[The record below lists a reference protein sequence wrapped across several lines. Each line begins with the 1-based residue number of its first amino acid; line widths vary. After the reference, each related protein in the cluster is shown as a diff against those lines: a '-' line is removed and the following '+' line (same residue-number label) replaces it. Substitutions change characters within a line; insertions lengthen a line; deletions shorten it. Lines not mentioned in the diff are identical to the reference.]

1 VEEEHMRNH
10 RRSTF
15 NVVLAV
21 FAAVAVAAC
30 GSSSSKSSGASGS
43 SSKSSTSSST
53 PASTSN
59 ASGPVTLLMGTAP
72 DSLDP
77 GFGYTTQAAEA
88 DWISYT
94 GLVTYAHANGTA
106 STTVIP
112 GLATALPTVS
122 ADGKTYTATLRKG
135 LTYSN
140 GTPVKA
146 SDFTY
151 SVERSLKIPWGGSSF
166 VTSNV
171 VGAQAYAAGKAKSIS
186 GITTN
191 DATGQITIHLMAPY
205 GAFDNVLAFPAFAF
219 VPSGTPMKNMP
230 NDPPPG
236 DGPYMIKNV
245 VPNQGFSVVRNPN
258 WAKQNIPGIPAG
270 HVDVNVKISSNVASN
285 ALAVLQNS
293 ADVFDWADTPPG
305 SVLPQIQSQAANRY
319 HKVVMNSTYYIFM
332 NMQEK
337 PFNNQL
343 VREAVVTGLDQN
355 EMSRLGSGFLTP
367 ACYFLPPNMPGHPT
381 APCPYGDPASGGN
394 LAKAKALIKQS
405 GLAGAPV
412 TVWSETRSPRQQ
424 WMTYYTQFLNEIGLK
439 ATQKVIA
446 DATYFSTIG
455 TLKLHPQTGFAD
467 WNQDFPNPIDFYLL
481 LQSAS
486 ILPNNNQNFGE
497 IKDPYIDSTSTK
509 LGATPTS
516 QLSSIAS
523 QWQALDEY
531 VAKKAYVAVFGYQS
545 FPAFVSSRISP
556 NYDFNQL
563 YGWDYSSFQ
572 LK

>member
-1 VEEEHMRNH
+1 MRNY
-10 RRSTF
+10 RRSTLS
-15 NVVLAV
+15 VVLAV
-21 FAAVAVAAC
+21 LAAVAVAAC
-30 GSSSSKSSGASGS
+30 GSSSSSKSSGGSGS
-43 SSKSSTSSST
+43 SGSSSTSSST
-53 PASTSN
+53 ASSTSN
-59 ASGPVTLLMGTAP
+59 SAGPITLLMGTAP

-94 GLVTYAHANGTA
+94 GLVTYAHTSGTA
-106 STTVIP
+106 SGQVIP

-135 LTYSN
+135 LTYST
-140 GTPVKA
+140 GAPVKA
-146 SDFTY
+146 SDFAY

-171 VGAQAYAAGKAKSIS
+171 VGAAAYAAGKAKTIS
-186 GITTN
+186 GITAN
-191 DATGQITIHLMAPY
+191 DATGQITIKLMAPY
-205 GAFDNVLAFPAFAF
+205 GAFDNVLAFPAFAL

-258 WAKQNIPGIPAG
+258 WAKQGVPGIPAG

-305 SVLPQIQSQAANRY
+305 SVLPQISSQASSRY
-319 HKVVMNSTYYIFM
+319 HKVIMNSTYYIFL
-332 NMQEK
+332 NSQEK

-343 VREAVVTGLDQN
+343 AREAVVAGLDQN

-367 ACYFLPPNMPGHPT
+367 ACFFLPPNMTGHPT
-381 APCPYGDPASGGN
+381 GTCPYGDPASGGN
-394 LAKAKALIKQS
+394 LAKAKALVKQA
-405 GLAGAPV
+405 GLTGYPV

-424 WMTYYTQFLNEIGLK
+424 WMTYYTQFLNQIGFK

-455 TLKLHPQTGFAD
+455 ELKLHPQTGFAD

-486 ILPNNNQNFGE
+486 ILPTNNENFGE
-497 IKDPYIDSTSTK
+497 VKDPYIDSTSTK
-509 LGATPTS
+509 LGQTPTS

-545 FPAFVSSRISP
+545 FPAFTSSRISP